1 MSVNSKR
8 KGKDGEL
15 EFVSLCKE
23 HGFDNV
29 RRSQQ
34 YAGIHG
40 DADVVGLSGIHIE
53 VKRVERLNEEK
64 ALQQAEEDCKKGD
77 IPIVAHR
84 RNREEWKVTM
94 RADKWFELYKA
105 WLNVNGEKR

>member
-1 MSVNSKR
+1 LKKENAQGGKIMSVNSKR

-34 YAGIHG
+34 NAGIHG
-40 DADVVGLSGIHIE
+40 DADVVGLSGIHKI
-53 VKRVERLNEEK
+53 KR
-64 ALQQAEEDCKKGD
+64 
-77 IPIVAHR
+77 
-84 RNREEWKVTM
+84 
-94 RADKWFELYKA
+94 
-105 WLNVNGEKR
+105 KRDDTGGGLS